1 MKRKFGDR
9 YNARRMP
16 LPALMQCAIDLKPGR
31 ANSDVYI
38 NQKMDVTEL
47 VKYIEKKKAEGLHY
61 TYFNA
66 FVTAIGKVIY
76 NRPKLNRYIS
86 NRHLFEHN
94 DVTLSFVAKMTLD
107 DTSEELMQI
116 LEVAPEDT
124 ISTITEKLKNTL
136 EKLRNRSKVT
146 KKGAN
151 NAIDVIAKLPN
162 IIRVPLMGIFKWC
175 DRKGL
180 LPVGFTKD
188 NIYYSSMIVSNLGS
202 IHCGAIYH
210 NLTNFGTCSSLATMG
225 EIKDEIVIDENGE
238 KTVRK
243 LCEFGITLDERIGDG
258 FYFAKSCRM
267 IQHILLHPE
276 LLEERADMK
285 IETF

>member
-1 MKRKFGDR
+1 MARHFGDR
-9 YNARRMP
+9 RDAKRVQ

-66 FVTAIGKVIY
+66 FMTAIGKVIY
-76 NRPKLNRYIS
+76 NRPKLNRFVA
-86 NRHLFEHN
+86 NRHLYEHN
-94 DVTLSFVAKMTLD
+94 EVTLSFVAKMTLD

-116 LEVAPEDT
+116 VRIDPEDNIEAVTET
-124 ISTITEKLKNTL
+124 IKNTV
-136 EKLRNRSKVT
+136 EKLRNRDKVT

-151 NAIDVIAKLPN
+151 SAIDFIAKLPN
-162 IIRVPLMGIFKWC
+162 ILRVPLMGLMKWA

-180 LPVGFTKD
+180 LPAGLTGD

-210 NLTNFGTCSSLATMG
+210 NLTNFGSCSSLASMG
-225 EIKDEIVIDENGE
+225 EIRNELVIGENGE
-238 KTVRK
+238 QEVRK
-243 LCEFGITLDERIGDG
+243 LCEFGITLDERIADG
-258 FYFAKSCRM
+258 FYFAKSCRL

-276 LLEERADMK
+276 LLEERADAK
-285 IETF
+285 IDIV